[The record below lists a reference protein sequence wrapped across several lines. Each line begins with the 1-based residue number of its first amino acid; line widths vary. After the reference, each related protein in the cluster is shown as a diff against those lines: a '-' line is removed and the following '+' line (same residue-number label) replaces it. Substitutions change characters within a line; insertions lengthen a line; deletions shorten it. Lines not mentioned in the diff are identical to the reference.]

1 MRFIRGKRWVQIP
14 RRANYLLR
22 FFFVPLSYSWGILLL
37 IRNSINRQELHQ
49 LPRVT
54 WFLAHLHHG
63 PLINHLQ
70 TECQRVSY
78 PNDLLILSKL
88 CQNSHGQVTSFW
100 NSQNGSFSPAPT
112 WTRDSQEYPSSHIW
126 NLLLHYD
133 AWNPNGAFAH
143 HELVKCLGRKSSL
156 QLSAVFYPLEC
167 CESSN
172 YLHAPVTPIVK
183 ASGHQLVMDTCR

>member
-1 MRFIRGKRWVQIP
+1 M
-14 RRANYLLR
+14 
-22 FFFVPLSYSWGILLL
+22 PLSYSWGILLL
-37 IRNSINRQELHQ
+37 IRNSIYRQELHQ

-54 WFLAHLHHG
+54 WFLAHLHHC
-63 PLINHLQ
+63 PLRNHLQ
-70 TECQRVSY
+70 PECWRISY

-100 NSQNGSFSPAPT
+100 NSQTGSFSPVPT
-112 WTRDSQEYPSSHIW
+112 WTQDSQQYPSSHIW

-133 AWNPNGAFAH
+133 AWNRNGTSAHYAF
-143 HELVKCLGRKSSL
+143 VKRLGRKPSL
-156 QLSAVFYPLEC
+156 KLKAVFYPLEC

-172 YLHAPVTPIVK
+172 YLYSPMTPTVK